1 MKSIFI
7 FRRDFRIVDNTG
19 LIECCRRSSKI
30 YPIFIFT
37 PTQIEKNEYFSSNS
51 FQFLLES
58 LHELDQEIGIRFKS
72 NIQYFY
78 GDNVEVLEKLLTKIK
93 YDAIFFNKDYT
104 KYAVHRDKEIID
116 FCNKNSKKCVLVED
130 YLLSPLGTYLKQDG
144 TPYEVYGPFK
154 KHAKTIKV
162 PKPDNY
168 KFNDVE
174 ISFPVVKSEMTL
186 ADLDDKY
193 VYNPDNLVRGGRTNA
208 LKILKNMKKFV
219 NYGEERNNLMT
230 PTTHLSAY
238 IKYGCVSIR
247 EVYEKTFDLY
257 GINHVLIDQLLW
269 REFYYYL
276 GYYIPRVL
284 EGKSLKEKYDK
295 IVWKNDP
302 KIIEAWKSGVTGFP
316 AVDAGM
322 REMNKTGFMHNR
334 GRLITSGIL
343 IKILNVDWRIGEKYF
358 AQTLID
364 YDPIVNNG
372 NWQWSSGSGADSQ
385 PYFRIMS
392 PWKQAI
398 DNDPNCDYIKKW
410 IPELADVPNKDIFKW
425 GETYSKYKSTGYP
438 KPIVDYSIMRK
449 EIVEIYKKG
458 LYSEEN

>member
-58 LHELDQEIGIRFKS
+58 LHELDQEIGLRFKS

-93 YDAIFFNKDYT
+93 FDAIFFNKDYT

-116 FCNKNSKKCVLVED
+116 FCNKNSKKCILVED

-162 PKPDNY
+162 SKPDNY

-174 ISFPVVKSEMTL
+174 ISFPIVKSEMSL

-193 VYNPDNLVRGGRTNA
+193 VYNSDNLVRGGRANA
-208 LKILKNMKKFV
+208 LKILKTMKKFV
-219 NYGEERNNLMT
+219 NYAEERNNLMT

-425 GETYSKYKSTGYP
+425 SETYSKYKSTGYP

-458 LYSEEN
+458 LYSEED

>member
-7 FRRDFRIVDNTG
+7 FRRDFRIDDNNG
-19 LIECCRRSSKI
+19 LIECCKKSEEI

-37 PTQIEKNEYFSSNS
+37 PNQIEENEYFSSNS

-58 LHELDQEIGIRFKS
+58 LDELDKDLKERFKS

-78 GDNVEVLEKLLTKIK
+78 GNNIDILEKFIK
-93 YDAIFFNKDYT
+93 KLDFDSIFFNKDFT
-104 KYAVHRDKEIID
+104 RYAVKRDKEIID
-116 FCNKNSKKCVLVED
+116 FCEKYSKKCFLIED

-154 KHAKTIKV
+154 KNAITIKV
-162 PKPDNY
+162 SKPNGY
-168 KFNDVE
+168 KFKDKESNFMK
-174 ISFPVVKSEMTL
+174 IKSDMNL
-186 ADLDDKY
+186 KDLDDKY
-193 VYNPDNLVRGGRTNA
+193 IYNPDNLVKGGRING
-208 LKILKNMKKFV
+208 LKFLKNIKKYV
-219 NYGEERNNLMT
+219 NYRDERNNLMT

-238 IKYGCVSIR
+238 IKYGCISIR
-247 EVYEKTFDLY
+247 EVYEKIHELF
-257 GINHVLIDQLLW
+257 GINHGLIEQLLW

-295 IVWKNDP
+295 IIWENNP
-302 KIIEAWKSGVTGFP
+302 KLIEAWKLGLTGFP

-398 DNDPNCDYIKKW
+398 DHDPDCEYIKKW
-410 IPELADVPNKDIFKW
+410 IPELANVPNKDIFKW
-425 GETYSKYKSTGYP
+425 SDTHNKYKNTGYP
-438 KPIVDYSIMRK
+438 KPIVDYTKMRK
-449 EIVEIYKKG
+449 EIVEVYKKG
-458 LYSEEN
+458 LYGEN